1 MRAVNASLMKE
12 PTFAPLSAR
21 LSRQQEK
28 VAVISAYKIQIS
40 SMEDAEAWKTI
51 LEACEECKPN
61 IRMQVFRGVGE
72 EGWEVLAECL
82 RLRPGLV
89 SRVDTTK
96 DAMDEGQKDHL
107 REIWDAISG
116 GWSKEEVFASL
127 VSDSEEE
134 SSEESEM
141 EGEGGDEEEEE

>member
-1 MRAVNASLMKE
+1 
-12 PTFAPLSAR
+12 
-21 LSRQQEK
+21 
-28 VAVISAYKIQIS
+28 
-40 SMEDAEAWKTI
+40 MEDAEAWKTI

-72 EGWEVLAECL
+72 ESWEVLAECL

-89 SRVDTTK
+89 RWVDTTK
-96 DAMDEGQKDHL
+96 DAMDEVQKDNL

-116 GWSKEEVFASL
+116 YFQLLNDDGVRSFIIDKSEGEAGWERVERYMDMSKEEVFASL